1 MLLLATLSL
10 SLTLVAETPLTP
22 LTFTNLTP
30 LTLLTPLTPLTFTLV
45 AETPLTPLTFR
56 CRGSL
61 VQALLQR
68 FAGLWF
74 AALLFAPY
82 SRALGHR
89 YVAVAVGVRAFEN
102 PTCAL
107 FTNGVIVDDPTV
119 CGRCRRLHG
128 VRGQSWGHDARTADA
143 LEEADVRKSDW
154 RVG

>member
-1 MLLLATLSL
+1 MLLLATRSL
-10 SLTLVAETPLTP
+10 SLTLVQAYLLVTIPVTPLTLATIPVTP
-22 LTFTNLTP
+22 LTFIN
-30 LTLLTPLTPLTFTLV
+30 LTPLTPLT
-45 AETPLTPLTFR
+45 
-56 CRGSL
+56 L

-68 FAGLWF
+68 LAGLCF

-143 LEEADVRKSDW
+143 LEEADVRKGDR